1 MNMTSFVHIEYPTS
15 HPGVERFESALAAAG
30 RLRKGLDGAKG
41 VAAVLLA
48 AMVSALVVVA
58 DQMVETWADGHLLA
72 AWVLLW
78 LVAFGA
84 IALLAPTTR
93 YFSGRLVRALDA
105 WSRRMARQ
113 RADERLWELAQTDSR
128 VMADLRAART
138 RAESATVE
146 RVVTEPAVEFSWNS
160 GEAQYMW

>member
-15 HPGVERFESALAAAG
+15 HPGVERFEAAMAMAG
-30 RLRKGLDGAKG
+30 KLRKGVDGTKG
-41 VAAVLLA
+41 LAAVLLA
-48 AMVSALVVVA
+48 AMASALVVVA

-78 LVAFGA
+78 LVAFAA

-93 YFSGRLVRALDA
+93 YFSGRLVLALDA

-113 RADERLWELAQTDSR
+113 RADERLWALAQTDSR

-138 RAESATVE
+138 RAELATAE
-146 RVVTEPAVEFSWNS
+146 RVVAKPAVEFSWNS
-160 GEAQYMW
+160 SEAQYMW